1 MSLTHPPVPGAVWR
15 RGSLSVLL
23 HRRSV
28 LVGLALFG
36 LVVAVGLVTL
46 SVGNFAISI
55 PDTVRTLLGNGSV
68 DTDYVIFERRLPR
81 LLTALA
87 AGAAFGASGALF
99 QSLTRNPL
107 GSPDIIGFT
116 AGASTGALSA
126 FLLIGTTL
134 QYVATGAIIGGLVSA
149 AVVYGL
155 AYRRGTNTYRL
166 VLIGV
171 AVQLLL
177 LSTNTFLLMRA
188 DVLDAQS
195 ASWWLVG
202 SLNGRNYSYAAIAG
216 TAVVLL
222 LPAALLLHRRCLMLE
237 LGDASARALGVPV
250 ERSRLAVVAVGVGLA
265 AAATASVGP
274 IAFVALAAPQL
285 ARRLTT
291 ATGPGVL
298 PAALMGALLLS
309 VSDLIAQHGLG
320 EDQAPVGVVSSCLG
334 GGYLIW
340 MLSRARQG
348 G

>member
-1 MSLTHPPVPGAVWR
+1 RVRRPGRAVPGAHDHRPRLPLAAPLLDGAGGDAAAGRRRRRPGDRAAERSRRRRDHGFRRRPGADRDDPPAREAAAAMTVTHSPALGAVWR
-15 RGSLSVLL
+15 RGRWSLLV

-28 LVGLALFG
+28 AVGLTLFG
-36 LVVAVGLVTL
+36 LVVAVGLISLAVGDYPI
-46 SVGNFAISI
+46 SV

-68 DTDYVIFERRLPR
+68 DTDYVIFEERLPR

-116 AGASTGALSA
+116 AGASTGALAA

-134 QYVATGAIIGGLVSA
+134 QFVATGAIIGGLASA
-149 AVVYGL
+149 VVVYGL
-155 AYRRGTNTYRL
+155 AYRRGTTSYRL

-202 SLNGRNYSYAAIAG
+202 SLNGRDYGYAAIAG

-222 LPAALLLHRRCLMLE
+222 LPAALLLHRR
-237 LGDASARALGVPV
+237 
-250 ERSRLAVVAVGVGLA
+250 
-265 AAATASVGP
+265 
-274 IAFVALAAPQL
+274 
-285 ARRLTT
+285 
-291 ATGPGVL
+291 
-298 PAALMGALLLS
+298 
-309 VSDLIAQHGLG
+309 
-320 EDQAPVGVVSSCLG
+320 
-334 GGYLIW
+334 
-340 MLSRARQG
+340 
-348 G
+348 